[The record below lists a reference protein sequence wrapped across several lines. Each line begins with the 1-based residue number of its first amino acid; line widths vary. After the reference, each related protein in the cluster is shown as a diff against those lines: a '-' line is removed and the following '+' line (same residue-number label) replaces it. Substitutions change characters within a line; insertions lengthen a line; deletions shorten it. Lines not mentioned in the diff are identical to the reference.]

1 MAEPDTVGR
10 HAAGTDGP
18 TKSSEAGDFDAGLE
32 AVELDHS
39 PVPHGPPSPPPVA
52 PIAPRRVID
61 PPASADGYAQLQQRI
76 RQRRIDGRIEAA
88 RAALAQRRFDDAA
101 AALDELIELDPGL
114 PILGELTAE
123 LNQRHDAAA
132 IGHRGSWMVAAAAA
146 ACALALF
153 VLLESSS
160 QKSGLLV
167 SHPTLTV
174 APTPPASAVAPA
186 AGPRTDKPIA
196 GPALPGNAQ
205 PSTVVDAGQRRPDTL
220 VEPEPPQ
227 PTPEA
232 LPTRQKETAAVA
244 ITSPAAPESAS
255 IPIDDEALIRQTL
268 RRYQDAYRTLD
279 AQSAQAIQPTVD
291 QASLAATF
299 DGPQTP
305 SLVFDACQME
315 VSGSS
320 ARAICRGAAR
330 DVPKFRRR
338 EPRTERRVW
347 SFTLIKHDGDWT
359 IETARTDQ

>member
-1 MAEPDTVGR
+1 MAEPDDDR
-10 HAAGTDGP
+10 AAQP
-18 TKSSEAGDFDAGLE
+18 VRECVISS
-32 AVELDHS
+32 VELDHS
-39 PVPHGPPSPPPVA
+39 PVPHGSASSPPVA
-52 PIAPRRVID
+52 PIAPRRVIDD
-61 PPASADGYAQLQQRI
+61 PPASADGYAQLQQRV
-76 RQRRIDGRIEAA
+76 RRRRVDGRIEAA

-101 AALDELIELDPGL
+101 AALDELIELDPSL

-123 LNQRHDAAA
+123 LNQQRDAAA
-132 IGHRGSWMVAAAAA
+132 IGHRGSWIAAAA
-146 ACALALF
+146 ACALALALL
-153 VLLESSS
+153 VLLKSSS
-160 QKSGLLV
+160 QRSGPLV

-174 APTPPASAVAPA
+174 APTLPASAVARA
-186 AGPRTDKPIA
+186 AGARTDKPIA
-196 GPALPGNAQ
+196 EPASPGDAQ
-205 PSTVVDAGQRRPDTL
+205 PSTAVEAGPRRSETL

-232 LPTRQKETAAVA
+232 LPRGQKQTAAVA

-279 AQSAQAIQPTVD
+279 AQSAHAIQPTVD
-291 QASLAATF
+291 QASLAPTF

-330 DVPKFRRR
+330 DVPKFGRR
-338 EPRTERRVW
+338 EPRSERRVW
-347 SFTLIKHDGDWT
+347 SFTLIKHDGDWA